1 MFYIAFCFV
10 LVMAKSTFTY
20 KLLIAYDGTH
30 FSGWQ
35 IQKNA
40 VSIQCLIERALST
53 ILRTQVNI
61 VGSGRTD
68 AGVHAL
74 AQTAHFKVSVPI
86 DMAKTLAS
94 LNGLLP
100 ADIRILSI
108 DQADS
113 TFHARY
119 SASSKI
125 YHYHL
130 HLGKTAD
137 PFKRHFAY
145 HVFHPVDI
153 TLLKK
158 AAQYFI
164 GTHDFTSFA
173 SEATQGS
180 AAKNPVRTLYRIDIV
195 EEKGGLRLEF
205 EGNGFLYKMVRNI
218 VGTLLDVCAGKI
230 DLDQIPV
237 ILEAKDR
244 RRAGR
249 AAPPHGLYLMEVK
262 YDASVSK
269 CLAPSLLPSAACSA
283 SEGQMSTDSTPAES
297 NALSP
302 FSVSS
307 KPITL
312 SPGCPSREIAF
323 K

>member
-1 MFYIAFCFV
+1 MQNTALCFTPF
-10 LVMAKSTFTY
+10 MTEPTFTY
-20 KLLIAYDGTH
+20 KFLISYDGTH

-35 IQKNA
+35 LQKNA
-40 VSIQCLIERALST
+40 VSIQSLIENALSI
-53 ILRTQVNI
+53 ILRAPTSI

-68 AGVHAL
+68 AGVHAF
-74 AQTAHFKVSVPI
+74 AQTAHFKVSAPI
-86 DMAKTLAS
+86 DAAKTLAS

-100 ADIRILSI
+100 ANIRILSI

-119 SASSKI
+119 SATSKV
-125 YHYHL
+125 YHYRL
-130 HLGKTAD
+130 HLGKTAN
-137 PFKRHFAY
+137 PFKRHRAY
-145 HVFHPVDI
+145 HVFHSVDI

-158 AAQYFI
+158 TAQHFI

-173 SEATQGS
+173 NEALEGS

-195 EEKGGLRLEF
+195 EEDGGIRLEF
-205 EGNGFLYKMVRNI
+205 EGSGFLYKMVRNI

-230 DLDQIPV
+230 DSDQIPM
-237 ILEAKDR
+237 ILQARDR
-244 RRAGR
+244 RQAGR

-262 YDASVSK
+262 YEESVSK
-269 CLAPSLLPSAACSA
+269 CLAPSLLPSATASA
-283 SEGQMSTDSTPAES
+283 SEGQISTDSTPAAS
-297 NALSP
+297 SALSP
-302 FSVSS
+302 FNVSS

-312 SPGCPSREIAF
+312 SPGCPSNEIAF